1 MTWWKPWTWWRRRP
15 VNGRESTEALYEA
28 RRKLDDAK
36 ARRPEVRRVTTDFSD
51 AVEAALA
58 RRRR

>member
-1 MTWWKPWTWWRRRP
+1 MTWWKPWTWRRRP
-15 VNGRESTEALYEA
+15 VNGRESTRALREA

-36 ARRPEVRRVTTDFSD
+36 ARRPEVQRVTNDFSD